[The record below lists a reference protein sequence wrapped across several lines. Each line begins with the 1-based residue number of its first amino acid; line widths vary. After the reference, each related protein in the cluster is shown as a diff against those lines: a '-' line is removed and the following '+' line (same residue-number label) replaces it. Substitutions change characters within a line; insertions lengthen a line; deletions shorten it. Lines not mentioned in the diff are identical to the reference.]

1 MPDLCCITV
10 QCKIAQNAPY
20 SVIMQSLQSASAFG
34 SGSTT
39 TSRASKSFPDCRRA
53 QCILNHLWQENTRPD
68 TRESAHQKVWFASN
82 HILCS
87 NIVCEPVQPNLC
99 KPWPWHLLPAQRPR
113 LITWELPELRKH
125 VNELDLN
132 QLNRPMASVGQCDS
146 KQMCEIIYF
155 CSFDVT
161 GARDMLRF
169 LGALASW
176 KEGRKEKN
184 TQHVC
189 SIHDI
194 APPPSQLI

>member
-113 LITWELPELRKH
+113 LMLS
-125 VNELDLN
+125 
-132 QLNRPMASVGQCDS
+132 ASLHENCRSYGNMWMNYTLTNWIGQWI
-146 KQMCEIIYF
+146 Q
-155 CSFDVT
+155 
-161 GARDMLRF
+161 
-169 LGALASW
+169 
-176 KEGRKEKN
+176 
-184 TQHVC
+184 
-189 SIHDI
+189 
-194 APPPSQLI
+194 